1 MLLTT
6 VTMLLNGSRKLIL
19 FVYLTFLILGLV
31 SWQFLTLS
39 TFPIFFPVGKYHP
52 LLHFYEITFIKSICK
67 Q

>member
-6 VTMLLNGSRKLIL
+6 VTMRLNGSRKLIP

-39 TFPIFFPVGKYHP
+39 TFPIFSPWENTTLFSISMK
-52 LLHFYEITFIKSICK
+52 LLL
-67 Q
+67 